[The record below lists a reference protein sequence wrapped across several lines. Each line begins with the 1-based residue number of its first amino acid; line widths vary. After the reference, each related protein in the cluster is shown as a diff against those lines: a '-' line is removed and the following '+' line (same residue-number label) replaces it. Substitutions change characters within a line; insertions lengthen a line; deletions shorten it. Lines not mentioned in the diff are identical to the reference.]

1 MTKSPHPDLDEA
13 FIARQ
18 HDRLVKLRQQLTTSA
33 DATAVEGGE
42 VQEAAGDE
50 PMDGGDDGDRLEQ
63 LANEEALLAH
73 GEQRLTDIDRALQ
86 KIREHTYG
94 LSDGNGKPIARA
106 HLEAVPEA
114 LYTTEELRAQEKH
127 S

>member
-1 MTKSPHPDLDEA
+1 MTNSRHPDLDEA
-13 FIARQ
+13 FVARQ
-18 HDRLVKLRQQLTTSA
+18 HDRLLTLRRQLTAST
-33 DATAVEGGE
+33 DAAAVEGSE

-50 PMDGGDDGDRLEQ
+50 PMDGGDEGDRLEQ
-63 LANEEALLAH
+63 LANEEALLAR
-73 GEQRLTDIDRALQ
+73 GEQRLADIDRALQ
-86 KIREHTYG
+86 KIRERTYG

>member
-1 MTKSPHPDLDEA
+1 MTKSPHPDLDET

-18 HDRLVKLRQQLTTSA
+18 HDRLVTLRRQLTASA
-33 DATAVEGGE
+33 DAAAVEGGQ
-42 VQEAAGDE
+42 VQEAAGNE

-63 LANEEALLAH
+63 LANEEALLARS
-73 GEQRLTDIDRALQ
+73 EQRLADIDRALQ
-86 KIREHTYG
+86 KILDHTYG

-114 LYTTEELRAQEKH
+114 LFTTEELRAQEKH
-127 S
+127 L

>member
-1 MTKSPHPDLDEA
+1 MTKSTHPDLDEA

-18 HDRLVKLRQQLTTSA
+18 HDRLVTLRLQLTESA

-42 VQEAAGDE
+42 VRDAAGDE
-50 PMDGGDDGDRLEQ
+50 PGDGGDDGDRLEQ
-63 LANEEALLAH
+63 LANEEALLARN
-73 GEQRLTDIDRALQ
+73 EQRLADIGRALD

-94 LSDGNGKPIARA
+94 MSDGNGEPIARD

-114 LYTTEELRAQEKH
+114 IYTTEELRAREKH
-127 S
+127 L